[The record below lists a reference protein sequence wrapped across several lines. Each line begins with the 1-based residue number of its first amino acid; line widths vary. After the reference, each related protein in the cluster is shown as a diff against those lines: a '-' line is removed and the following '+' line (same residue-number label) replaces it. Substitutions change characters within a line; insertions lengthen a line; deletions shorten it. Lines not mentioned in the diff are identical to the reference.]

1 MTSVGTHNPLLNSRP
16 STLTCNICNKIIERK
31 DFNTLHLPSCQA
43 ARAASTCKATPPSKT
58 TTTTATKQQ
67 QLYIMH
73 YEVFGKVQRVFMRK
87 YTIQTAQKLKISGYV
102 FNTEKGTV
110 KGEACST
117 KSRLLKLKT
126 WLSTK
131 GSPKS
136 KIDHAEVAELIRV
149 DDDPFNGAFIK
160 KKVIFANGTQWA
172 TKPSTRKKK

>member
-1 MTSVGTHNPLLNSRP
+1 MDNAKAGTYNPLLNSRP

-43 ARAASTCKATPPSKT
+43 ARDASPPSKT
-58 TTTTATKQQ
+58 TTTTAIKQQ

-102 FNTEKGTV
+102 FNTEQGTV

-136 KIDHAEVAELIRV
+136 KIDHVEVAELIAV

-172 TKPSTRKKK
+172 TCSKKK

>member
-1 MTSVGTHNPLLNSRP
+1 MDNAKAGTYNPLLNSRP

-31 DFNTLHLPSCQA
+31 DFNTLHLPACQA
-43 ARAASTCKATPPSKT
+43 ARDASTSKT

-136 KIDHAEVAELIRV
+136 KIDHAEVAELIAI
-149 DDDPFNGAFIK
+149 DDDPFNGTFIK

-172 TKPSTRKKK
+172 TKSSKKK

>member
-1 MTSVGTHNPLLNSRP
+1 MDNAKAGTYNPLLNSRP

-43 ARAASTCKATPPSKT
+43 ARDASTCKATPPSET
-58 TTTTATKQQ
+58 TTTTATEQ

-149 DDDPFNGAFIK
+149 DDDPFNGTFIK

-172 TKPSTRKKK
+172 SKKK

>member
-1 MTSVGTHNPLLNSRP
+1 
-16 STLTCNICNKIIERK
+16 
-31 DFNTLHLPSCQA
+31 
-43 ARAASTCKATPPSKT
+43 
-58 TTTTATKQQ
+58 
-67 QLYIMH
+67 
-73 YEVFGKVQRVFMRK
+73 MRK

-172 TKPSTRKKK
+172 TKPSTRK